1 MVKIYKATQPIG
13 SRNIYD
19 ILRLVG
25 EISESILF
33 VNDGRVANA
42 KSMLGLMSLAIQ
54 RGDEIEIISKDE
66 KVAGNLSDYFTEVR

>member
-25 EISESILF
+25 EVSESVLF
-33 VNDGRVANA
+33 VKDGRVAIA

-54 RGDEIEIISKDE
+54 RGDEIEIICRDE
-66 KVAGNLSDYFTEVR
+66 RAAEKLSNYFKEMK

>member
-1 MVKIYKATQPIG
+1 MAKMYKATQPIG

-33 VNDGRVANA
+33 VKGGRVANA

-54 RGDEIEIISKDE
+54 RGDVIEIICRDE
-66 KVAGNLSDYFTEVR
+66 RVVEKLSNYFKEMK

>member
-1 MVKIYKATQPIG
+1 MAKIYKATQPIG
-13 SRNIYD
+13 SRTIYD

-25 EISESILF
+25 EVSGAVLF
-33 VNDGRVANA
+33 VKDGRVANA

-66 KVAGNLSDYFTEVR
+66 KAAGNLSDYFTEQ